1 MASSCGE
8 TGASTPGNLIE
19 ESTPGQLREADLGC
33 LKCGQWNMGLAD
45 EHHGK
50 NNDKINTH
58 IMPVAAL
65 VLNLMCQHVHLV
77 VLNELHITMQ
87 ARFKAKVESYKN
99 LQFLGCDCGD
109 GVVWR
114 RST

>member
-19 ESTPGQLREADLGC
+19 ESTPGQLREAALGC
-33 LKCGQWNMGLAD
+33 LKCGQWSMGLAD
-45 EHHGK
+45 ERK
-50 NNDKINTH
+50 NNDKVNTH
-58 IMPVAAL
+58 IIPVAAL
-65 VLNLMCQHVHLV
+65 ILKLMCQHVHLV

-87 ARFKAKVESYKN
+87 ARFKTKVESLDKN